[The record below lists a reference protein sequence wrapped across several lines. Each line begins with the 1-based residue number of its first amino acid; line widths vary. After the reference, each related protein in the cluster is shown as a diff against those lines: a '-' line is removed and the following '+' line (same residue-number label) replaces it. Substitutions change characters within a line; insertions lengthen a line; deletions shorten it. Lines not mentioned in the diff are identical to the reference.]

1 MFKKVIFRK
10 TINIKLLIIGGGR
23 WAKIYLKEILQ
34 NFDLDEIYFIT
45 NNKEIQEKSNTTKIH
60 ILKKNSKIKINNFK
74 KIIICNKTSQHLKY
88 TKNANKQ
95 NSFLIEKPL
104 TNNPIDYYNK
114 KILSKAYIAL
124 QFSFAEYFVKLKEKL
139 QKKKIKSIQLNW
151 LDSPFADKKYND
163 KIYFIE
169 DTYYHFYSIIRIFL
183 GKKLN
188 LLNSNS
194 EISVTKIKTVV
205 KNTEIILNVSD
216 KHHKK
221 ARELIIKVQ
230 NDKYTVY
237 FSNIKKI
244 IIKKNRN
251 VFKEIFIGTKTLD
264 KQILYFLTSSKKLNI
279 NSLNNQEALFE
290 DLTLLRNKVGKK

>member
-1 MFKKVIFRK
+1 VTLRKKF
-10 TINIKLLIIGGGR
+10 NIKLLIIGGGR
-23 WAKIYLKEILQ
+23 WAQIYLKEIIK
-34 NFDLDEIYFIT
+34 NFDLKDIYFIT
-45 NNKEIQEKSNTTKIH
+45 KNTEILEKFSRTKIY
-60 ILKKNSKIKINNFK
+60 ILKKNLKIKINNFK
-74 KIIICNKTSQHLKY
+74 KIIICSKTSQHLKY
-88 TKNANKQ
+88 TNNANKQ

-124 QFSFAEYFVKLKEKL
+124 QFSFAEYFLILKKKI
-139 QKKKIKSIQLNW
+139 QKKKIQSIQLNW
-151 LDSPFADKKYND
+151 FDSSFADKNYND

-169 DTYYHFYSIIRIFL
+169 DAYYHFYSIIRIFL

-194 EISVTKIKTVV
+194 EISTTKIKTIA

-216 KHHKK
+216 KHYKK
-221 ARELIIKVQ
+221 ARELIIKVK
-230 NDKYTVY
+230 NDKYTIY

-244 IIKKNRN
+244 IIKKNRT
-251 VFKEIFIGTKTLD
+251 VFKEIFRGIKTLD
-264 KQILYFLTSSKKLNI
+264 RQILYFLTSSKKLNI
-279 NSLNNQEALFE
+279 NSLNNLEALFE